1 MITQHILPN
10 ISRSKGNQ
18 TVKFNHLME
27 YNKYHSLKKNHS
39 RKVFLKPKK
48 DLELVSLPHLL
59 LGF

>member
-18 TVKFNHLME
+18 TVKFHHLME

-39 RKVFLKPKK
+39 QKVFFKTKK
-48 DLELVSLPHLL
+48 RSRTSLSVS
-59 LGF
+59 FAA